1 MTGHRNQDTTESC
14 RPCCCLPSGTSW
26 RCRHIRMICL
36 DIHVFGVSVGRVVMG
51 CHAKILTRALKG
63 EYEYQSHAPA
73 KLTWRSLESLIRW
86 KFGHP
91 KHIEKCTV
99 LCFFVQIISM
109 SKKIHIS
116 KLPLALLRSRALGVV
131 SYPGSCNMSNI
142 AHGFTVTLHYTF
154 QELGVPA
161 AAMSNNDLQLSHKFG
176 ETR

>member
-14 RPCCCLPSGTSW
+14 GPCCCLPSRTPW
-26 RCRHIRMICL
+26 RCRYIRMISTCS
-36 DIHVFGVSVGRVVMG
+36 VSQLGRVAMG

-73 KLTWRSLESLIRW
+73 ELTWRSLESLIRW

-91 KHIEKCTV
+91 TYQQHIEKCTA
-99 LCFFVQIISM
+99 FFIQIISI
-109 SKKIHIS
+109 SNKIHIS

-131 SYPGSCNMSNI
+131 SYPGSCNMSYI